1 MTVLQHSPKVLPLG
15 TPAEVPDTDLS
26 DIDLLHRISVAM
38 INEQDRFE
46 LYGKIVEACI
56 AITGSQFGTMQLL
69 CPADDPSGHGGEL
82 QLLAH
87 RGLPAEAVQ
96 FWQWV
101 NPAAFSSCTL
111 ALKFGQRALI
121 PDFEQWEDIQGKP
134 DLQAFRDAGIR
145 SAQTTP
151 LLSRNG
157 KLLGMI
163 STHWNAPHEP
173 SSRDLRMLDIVARQ
187 AADILERT
195 IAEETL
201 RRLNET
207 LEVRV
212 EERSRELMASEDQVR
227 QLQKMEAIGQ
237 LTGGVAHDFNNL
249 LTIIRSSAELLSRRE
264 LPREKQKKYIDA
276 IAETA
281 DRAAK
286 LTSQL
291 LAFARRQALKPEVF
305 NASAKVGSVGD
316 MLRTVVGSRIDLVV
330 DPICLSCFVEVDASQ
345 FETALVNMAVNAS
358 DAMNGE
364 GCITIAIEAAGSVPA
379 RRGHAAAKGDF
390 VKISVADTGSGMP
403 PEQLEHIFEP
413 FFTTKEVGKG
423 TGLGLSQVYGFTKQ
437 SGGEIDVVSTIGEGT
452 TFSLYLPRTAPPRVS
467 NGGSEPEN
475 LAATEGSIL
484 IVEDNDQVGEFASHL
499 LDDLGFTTRR
509 AANATEALAILER
522 DHGKIDIVFSDVIMP
537 GIDGVELGRQVR
549 ERWPG
554 LTVVLTSGYSHVLA
568 DDARHGF
575 ALLHKPYSVEELSRT
590 LSDARLTGGK

>member
-1 MTVLQHSPKVLPLG
+1 MTISQHGPKLMPLG
-15 TPAEVPDTDLS
+15 NPIAAADDERS
-26 DIDLLHRISVAM
+26 DIDLLHQISVAL
-38 INEQDRFE
+38 INEQDRLE
-46 LYGKIVEACI
+46 LYDKIVAAAV

-87 RGLPAEAVQ
+87 RGLPPEAVG

-101 NPAAFSSCTL
+101 SPVAFSSCTL
-111 ALKFGQRALI
+111 ALKFGQRAI
-121 PDFEQWEDIQGKP
+121 VPDFEEWDDISGTP

-151 LLSRNG
+151 LLSRSG

-163 STHWNAPHEP
+163 STHWNAPHQP
-173 SSRDLRMLDIVARQ
+173 SDRDLRMLDIVARQ

-195 IAEETL
+195 IAEEAL
-201 RRLNET
+201 RQLNET

-212 EERSRELMASEDQVR
+212 EERSRELLASEDQVR

-249 LTIIRSSAELLSRRE
+249 LTIIRSSAELLARRD

-305 NASAKVGSVGD
+305 NAATKVGIVAD

-330 DPICLSCFVEVDASQ
+330 DPVCLSCFVEVDASQ
-345 FETALVNMAVNAS
+345 FETALVNMAVNAR

-364 GCITIAIEAAGSVPA
+364 GRVTISIEAAGFIPA

-390 VKISVADTGSGMP
+390 VKVAVSDTGSGMP
-403 PEQLEHIFEP
+403 PEQLERIFEP

-437 SGGEIDVVSTIGEGT
+437 SGGEIDVRSHVGEGT
-452 TFSLYLPRTAPPRVS
+452 TFSLYLPRTSTPSATEAVS
-467 NGGSEPEN
+467 TPEN
-475 LAATEGSIL
+475 IIAAEASIL

-509 AANATEALAILER
+509 VANARDAIDLLER
-522 DHGKIDIVFSDVIMP
+522 EHREIDIVFSDVIMP

-549 ERWPG
+549 ARWPE

-575 ALLHKPYSVEELSRT
+575 ALLHKPYSVDELSCVLR
-590 LSDARLTGGK
+590 DARQGGCH